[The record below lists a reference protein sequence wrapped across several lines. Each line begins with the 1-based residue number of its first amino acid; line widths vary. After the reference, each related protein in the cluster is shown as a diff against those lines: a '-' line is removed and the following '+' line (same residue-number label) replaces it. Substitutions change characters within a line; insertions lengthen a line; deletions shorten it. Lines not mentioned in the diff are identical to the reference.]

1 MMDTGIDVPEIVNLV
16 FFKPVRS
23 KTKFNQMIGRGTRLC
38 PDLFGPGDDKE
49 YFTILD
55 FCRNFEFFEE
65 HPEGAPSSKQ
75 ESLTKRIFRSRL
87 FLATTL
93 AKEPWNE
100 EPKLIKLRT
109 DTLDVLHKRVSMMNE
124 NNFLVRPHRK
134 YLHKFKERSRWN
146 NLSKNDQNEILSHL
160 ADLPSEVDVDDEY
173 AKRFDLLMLNLQLSL
188 LEDDPAIER
197 QMNRVK
203 YLAGKLENKLNIP
216 QVKQQEATVKELQ
229 TDEFW
234 EEVNLPRLEKVREC

>member
-1 MMDTGIDVPEIVNLV
+1 
-16 FFKPVRS
+16 
-23 KTKFNQMIGRGTRLC
+23 
-38 PDLFGPGDDKE
+38 
-49 YFTILD
+49 
-55 FCRNFEFFEE
+55 
-65 HPEGAPSSKQ
+65 
-75 ESLTKRIFRSRL
+75 
-87 FLATTL
+87 
-93 AKEPWNE
+93 
-100 EPKLIKLRT
+100 
-109 DTLDVLHKRVSMMNE
+109 KRVSKMNE
-124 NNFLVRPHRK
+124 DNFLVRPHRK

-188 LEDDPAIER
+188 LEDDLAIER

-216 QVKQQEATVKELQ
+216 QVKQQEATIKELQ

-234 EEVNLPRLEKVREC
+234 EEVNLPRLEKVRECLRTLINFIDKEDKKEVYTNFTDTVGSVRENE